1 MDFVPNR
8 HNKYA
13 IRRFTVGTAS
23 ILVGATLI
31 FGVNHEAKAA
41 ETSTELT
48 QAQAD
53 EDCSGI
59 TDQGQQEEMLTET
72 QNTQNDYN
80 EQQPTQQIDND
91 CIIDEVP
98 MNEVEYSD
106 DASSKAQE
114 EDATSLENVST
125 DINTRNTENESVD
138 AQSTDNCIA
147 NEQTFDNESV
157 QEQTDNQVN
166 NDNNIDE
173 LQKAQE
179 YETQEENND
188 ANQSLSESADCENGI
203 QAGSNNYDIS
213 NKWCF
218 RK

>member
-1 MDFVPNR
+1 M
-8 HNKYA
+8 
-13 IRRFTVGTAS
+13 
-23 ILVGATLI
+23 
-31 FGVNHEAKAA
+31 NHEAKAA

-147 NEQTFDNESV
+147 NEQTL
-157 QEQTDNQVN
+157 TTNQC
-166 NDNNIDE
+166 
-173 LQKAQE
+173 K
-179 YETQEENND
+179 
-188 ANQSLSESADCENGI
+188 
-203 QAGSNNYDIS
+203 
-213 NKWCF
+213 NKQIT
-218 RK
+218 K

>member
-114 EDATSLENVST
+114 DATSLENVST

-147 NEQTFDNESV
+147 NEQTL
-157 QEQTDNQVN
+157 TTNQC
-166 NDNNIDE
+166 
-173 LQKAQE
+173 K
-179 YETQEENND
+179 
-188 ANQSLSESADCENGI
+188 
-203 QAGSNNYDIS
+203 
-213 NKWCF
+213 NKQIT
-218 RK
+218 K

>member
-13 IRRFTVGTAS
+13 IRRFTVGTTS

-72 QNTQNDYN
+72 QNTQNDY
-80 EQQPTQQIDND
+80 T
-91 CIIDEVP
+91 
-98 MNEVEYSD
+98 
-106 DASSKAQE
+106 AQTWE
-114 EDATSLENVST
+114 KN
-125 DINTRNTENESVD
+125 
-138 AQSTDNCIA
+138 
-147 NEQTFDNESV
+147 
-157 QEQTDNQVN
+157 
-166 NDNNIDE
+166 
-173 LQKAQE
+173 
-179 YETQEENND
+179 
-188 ANQSLSESADCENGI
+188 
-203 QAGSNNYDIS
+203 
-213 NKWCF
+213 
-218 RK
+218 